1 MKKLVLCNFFSK
13 LSRVNISKKKI
24 YIYKYISCQ
33 YFSASSEV
41 TLGKILETDIK
52 FLITS
57 CSKQNFFHDG
67 NWFKKKYIKGF
78 VKEQVFCTNL
88 VQK

>member
-13 LSRVNISKKKI
+13 LSRVNISKKKKNI
-24 YIYKYISCQ
+24 NTLVVNISLHPLR
-33 YFSASSEV
+33 SPLV
-41 TLGKILETDIK
+41 KILETGIK
-52 FLITS
+52 FLITF
-57 CSKQNFFHDG
+57 CSRQNFFHDV

-78 VKEQVFCTNL
+78 VKEQVFCTYL